1 MGYLGFAAGMAA
13 AQSAA
18 DLEAQRQRAQQETLE
33 RETRR
38 NTPDLRLHLPAAS
51 EEESFALPAEAN
63 CFAIDALRIEGER
76 LESFAWLQAHLSRFA
91 GQCIGREG
99 INRIQHSAQ
108 RLLIDRGFVTTRLGI
123 PEQNLTQG
131 KLRFV
136 LIPGVIR
143 AIRFQDGSAD
153 RRIASAFPVRPG
165 DLLNL
170 RDIEQAL
177 EQMKRVPSQDVS
189 IDIAPGSEAG
199 ESDLI
204 LTVTRTRPWRIGVA
218 LDDSGIAA
226 SGRLQA
232 SIVAAYDN
240 PLGLNDLLSLSFS
253 NDAMHDPG
261 VRGTRGHTLQ
271 YSLPWGDWT
280 LFLSDSVSHYLMT
293 VSGST
298 QKFRVSGESKL
309 QEYKL
314 QRLLAR
320 DQSAKTSLQLRLF
333 TRASKSY
340 LEDLEM
346 LDQRRQTTAA
356 ELGVIHRQY
365 FGAAQL
371 DLTAAYRQG
380 VPWLGGQSDA
390 PGHLDGTATF
400 AYRMQTIDASLIAPF
415 SAAGQSIRWISALR
429 AQNTPDSLYATDF
442 IAIGNRYTVRGFSGN
457 ATLAAERG
465 GYWRNEIEVAVPA
478 FACFPYIAMDYGR
491 VSGHSATALPGKAL
505 AGGVIGLRGNAAN
518 ASYDVFAGGPLY
530 KPAGFPGGG
539 AVAGFTLSYPF

>member
-1 MGYLGFAAGMAA
+1 MCCLGFVAGTAA

-18 DLEAQRQRAQQETLE
+18 DLEAQRQRAQQEAQE

-38 NTPDLRLHLPAAS
+38 NAPDLRLRLPTAS
-51 EEESFALPAEAN
+51 EELFALPAEAN
-63 CFAIDALRIEGER
+63 CFTIDALRIEGER

-91 GQCIGREG
+91 GQCIGSEG

-108 RLLIDRGFVTTRLGI
+108 RLLIDRGFVTTRLGV
-123 PEQNLTQG
+123 PEQDISQG
-131 KLRFV
+131 KLRFL

-153 RRIASAFPVRPG
+153 RRVASAFPVRPG
-165 DLLNL
+165 DILNL
-170 RDIEQAL
+170 HDIEQGL

-189 IDIAPGSEAG
+189 IDIAPGGEPG

-204 LTVTRTRPWRIGVA
+204 LTVSQTRPWRLGVS

-226 SGRLQA
+226 TGSLQA
-232 SIVAAYDN
+232 SVVAAYDN

-253 NDAMHDPG
+253 NDAMHNPG
-261 VRGTRGHTLQ
+261 VRGTRGHTFQ

-280 LFLSDSVSHYLMT
+280 LFLSDTVSHYLMT

-298 QKFRVSGESKL
+298 QKFQVSGENKL
-309 QEYKL
+309 REYKL

-320 DQSAKTSLQLRLF
+320 GQSAKTSLQLRLF

-346 LDQRRQTTAA
+346 LDQRRQTTGA
-356 ELGVIHRQY
+356 EIGVIHRRY

-371 DLTAAYRQG
+371 DLAAAYRQG

-390 PGHLDGTATF
+390 PGHLDGTPTF
-400 AYRMQTIDASLIAPF
+400 AYRMQTIDASLSAPF
-415 SAAGQSIRWISALR
+415 SAAGQSIRWISTLR
-429 AQNTPDSLYATDF
+429 AQNTSDALYATDY

-457 ATLAAERG
+457 AMLAAERG
-465 GYWRNEIEVAVPA
+465 GYWRNELELSVPSIGA
-478 FACFPYIAMDYGR
+478 APYIALDYGR
-491 VSGHSATALPGKAL
+491 VAGASAAILPGSSL
-505 AGGVIGLRGNAAN
+505 AGGVLGLRGSAAN
-518 ASYDVFAGGPLY
+518 ASYDIFAGGPLY
-530 KPAGFPGGG
+530 KPSGLPGG
-539 AVAGFTLSYPF
+539 AVAGFNLSYPF